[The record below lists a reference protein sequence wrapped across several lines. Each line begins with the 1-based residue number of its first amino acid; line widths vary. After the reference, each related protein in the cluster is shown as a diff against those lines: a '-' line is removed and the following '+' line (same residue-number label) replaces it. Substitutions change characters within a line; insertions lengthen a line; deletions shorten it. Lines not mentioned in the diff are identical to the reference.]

1 MHDSRAIISTQ
12 PGVSV
17 LVALRGQQGSVLTSG
32 CNMKTPSVKWSVR
45 WTLTCT
51 SSLPTRNPLVRAAR
65 SHVLM
70 LPFTVCFYYVIFMP
84 RPLPPFLSLF
94 LSLSHTLNTSIETN
108 NRFFRST
115 VNSEPRHSTSKP
127 HPVLSP
133 STFYFLSIDSET
145 KQEPLA
151 VSGFLC

>member
-1 MHDSRAIISTQ
+1 MHTHIKQGHTWSDVREWHKPRTVTEQILCTKGPLTKSALSLMIELKTGNVIQLLQII
-12 PGVSV
+12 
-17 LVALRGQQGSVLTSG
+17 
-32 CNMKTPSVKWSVR
+32 
-45 WTLTCT
+45 
-51 SSLPTRNPLVRAAR
+51 
-65 SHVLM
+65 
-70 LPFTVCFYYVIFMP
+70 TVCFYYVIFMP

-94 LSLSHTLNTSIETN
+94 LSLSHTLNTSIETT